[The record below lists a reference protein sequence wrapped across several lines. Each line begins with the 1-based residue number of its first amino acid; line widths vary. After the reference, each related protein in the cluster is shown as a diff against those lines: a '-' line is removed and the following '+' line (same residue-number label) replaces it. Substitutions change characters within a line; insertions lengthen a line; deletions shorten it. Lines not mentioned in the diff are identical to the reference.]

1 LHGDVGKSGGSSL
14 LKISVALPVFLF
26 AWVNQ
31 YRCHAHLA
39 GLKKYSLPD
48 EGLFRHLVSPH
59 YTCECLL
66 YLSLAIAAAPQGE
79 VANKTMLSVLFFV
92 VVNLGLTAA
101 GTRQWYADKFGA
113 EAVAQKWNMIPFIF

>member
-1 LHGDVGKSGGSSL
+1 LHGDVSESDASSL
-14 LKISVALPVFLF
+14 WKVSVALPAFLF

-79 VANKTMLSVLFFV
+79 VVNKTMLSVLLFV
-92 VVNLGLTAA
+92 VVNLGLTAL
-101 GTRQWYADKFGA
+101 GTRQWYAEKFGA
-113 EAVAQKWNMIPFIF
+113 DAVARKWNMIPFIF

>member
-1 LHGDVGKSGGSSL
+1 MPL
-14 LKISVALPVFLF
+14 LKITIALPAFLF

-48 EGLFRHLVSPH
+48 TGMFRRLVSPH

-66 YLSLAIAAAPQGE
+66 YLSLAIAAAPEGE
-79 VANKTMLSVLFFV
+79 ILNKTMVSVLFFV
-92 VVNLGLTAA
+92 LVNLGLTAS

-113 EAVAQKWNMIPFIF
+113 DAVARKWSMIPFIF